1 MRVKLTIALLL
12 ISALGFAQTMSINWL
27 RQSTYTASGTN
38 TYTVTATGV
47 TQYVAGLELKIL
59 FTNANTGAST
69 INVNSLGARTLQKN
83 GAALASGD
91 IAAGGTYRITF
102 DGTNFQVLGIG
113 GSGGGG
119 GVTAGDKGDITVT
132 LGPENWTI
140 DNNAVTNAKIND
152 VGWSKITGTPTSLS
166 GYGIT
171 DAWSLASGGTLTGV
185 NTITSNTANQLNY
198 TGTFTATANNQYYQ
212 DFSGT
217 ITGRSTASDN
227 LFHTVIDPTMT
238 AGANFQALTA
248 VHINPTVNTGGFSGV
263 LSNPFVVGPISQPW
277 LRVRAGAHLFGNSNN
292 TNAITFLT
300 GGADSFI
307 TFSGANAGYYNHTGG
322 LHIWQQ
328 NGTNRFWVG
337 NFAGVAALGLIA
349 DGATATSTATQRS
362 GFPQVSQLSMWNGAA
377 AVTRSWVYR
386 STASTSVNDESFF
399 DIGYASAGGTTID
412 GIRLRTSSTGTHL
425 IGASAD
431 VPTASVRHD
440 VRGAGTDNT
449 TSAGR
454 WANSANTQLMRLFN
468 GGSLLLGGTTLTNN
482 NTIFDIQSTTQ
493 GVAFPRMTTT
503 QRDAIASPY
512 SGLFIYNN
520 SSNALNFHNGT
531 AWQSVLGS
539 QTSSSDLGSANFQIQ
554 SSSVKRRTETFYAAS
569 VDGTSWN
576 GAFTQTNILNTV
588 PNNSVIVIRATFIG
602 LQTSGTPGSSGF
614 HYVIER
620 AFRRNA
626 TTTSA
631 IAPTTTIVSSN
642 DTGDTFTLLPTLTTS
657 GSNINFERTLSTTKT
672 FLVSL
677 KLEVSIIE
685 Q

>member
-38 TYTVTATGV
+38 TYTVSATGV

-83 GAALASGD
+83 GAAVGSGD
-91 IAAGGTYRITF
+91 IAAGGTYRITY

-166 GYGIT
+166 GYGVT
-171 DAWSLASGGTLTGV
+171 GAETLSSLRLNGTNGAGFLQLDWQSSNPAGAASRTTMWADATGRLNWRLGTGGSSFIRTFNATG
-185 NTITSNTANQLNY
+185 ITANRTY
-198 TGTFTATANNQYYQ
+198 TLP

-217 ITGRSTASDN
+217 LLAIGTNALGGNSLN
-227 LFHTVIDPTMT
+227 LLN
-238 AGANFQALTA
+238 GN
-248 VHINPTVNTGGFSGV
+248 V
-263 LSNPFVVGPISQPW
+263 LVGP
-277 LRVRAGAHLFGNSNN
+277 
-292 TNAITFLT
+292 T
-300 GGADSFI
+300 
-307 TFSGANAGYYNHTGG
+307 
-322 LHIWQQ
+322 
-328 NGTNRFWVG
+328 
-337 NFAGVAALGLIA
+337 
-349 DGATATSTATQRS
+349 
-362 GFPQVSQLSMWNGAA
+362 
-377 AVTRSWVYR
+377 
-386 STASTSVNDESFF
+386 
-399 DIGYASAGGTTID
+399 
-412 GIRLRTSSTGTHL
+412 
-425 IGASAD
+425 GASI
-431 VPTASVRHD
+431 TANTRFD
-440 VRGAGTDNT
+440 VRGLGTTGGTFAFRIANASNVGLLTFSDLGIMDFSPATGSPGISFSGQVSIGSTSNGSVYIPNGGGLLLSGLVTTGSNNILSIINGTSLTATTGIQRGQNISVQFAPTSGTATFTALGIGSVLNT
-449 TSAGR
+449 TGTYSGTVYGIDYNSTNTSLTGATHIASR
-454 WANSANTQLMRLFN
+454 WTS
-468 GGSLLLGGTTLTNN
+468 GSHIIGGTTLTNA

-493 GVAFPRMTTT
+493 GFAFPRMTTT